1 MDMSVEIDIELLFQT
16 RLNADAKYSLNPND
30 TENLTQWGMALL
42 QLAQYGTLQDSKK
55 MVKGLLDGGLLDG
68 DVMFK
73 CQPWAHGCCTE
84 PLIFDSEALRAAS
97 SFHDAWINTH
107 KKTAQLTVFHLEEA
121 ISKLEEIAKIDS
133 RKHEALWH
141 LGKAHSAEAF
151 LTSDSIEALN
161 NFEKADRYFQKALD
175 EDPRNEM
182 YRKSMETNVQA
193 MLLHMKLQL
202 GTVQQASG
210 GSSTSFNA
218 KSSAMKA
225 NHDLV
230 YDVFGWVLLGAG
242 IVAWLG
248 MEKSQA
254 HLCTPR

>member
-55 MVKGLLDGGLLDG
+55 MVK
-68 DVMFK
+68 
-73 CQPWAHGCCTE
+73 
-84 PLIFDSEALRAAS
+84 
-97 SFHDAWINTH
+97 
-107 KKTAQLTVFHLEEA
+107 EA

-254 HLCTPR
+254 HLCTPRTAIPS

>member
-55 MVKGLLDGGLLDG
+55 MVK
-68 DVMFK
+68 
-73 CQPWAHGCCTE
+73 
-84 PLIFDSEALRAAS
+84 
-97 SFHDAWINTH
+97 
-107 KKTAQLTVFHLEEA
+107 EA

>member
-1 MDMSVEIDIELLFQT
+1 MDMSVENSDSETDIELLFQT
-16 RLNADAKYSLNPND
+16 RLNAEAKYSLNPND
-30 TENLTQWGMALL
+30 TQNLTQWGMALL

-55 MVKGLLDGGLLDG
+55 MVK
-68 DVMFK
+68 
-73 CQPWAHGCCTE
+73 
-84 PLIFDSEALRAAS
+84 
-97 SFHDAWINTH
+97 
-107 KKTAQLTVFHLEEA
+107 EA
-121 ISKLEEIAKIDS
+121 ISKLEEVAKIDS

-151 LTSDSIEALN
+151 LTSDSIETLS
-161 NFEKADRYFQKALD
+161 NFEKADLYFQKALD

-182 YRKSMETNVQA
+182 YRKSMEANAQA

-218 KSSAMKA
+218 KSPAMKA
-225 NHDLV
+225 NHDLM

-248 MEKSQA
+248 MAKSQA